1 MIIRNG
7 SKWIR
12 IISQRTKVS
21 ITTAVG
27 GYSKGAHDSYSYYM
41 IEKDKEQAGIDSLG
55 EDAFYLNKTKSDY
68 DSYGVADGV
77 GGWRNQGV
85 DPSLFSSTL
94 MRECLLASSQMNETS
109 CPKGILEEAM
119 ININETHKNTN
130 YSLLGSSTAITSII
144 DKEAQSARICNLGDS
159 GYLHIRAG
167 RVISKSKD
175 QTHYF
180 NCPYQLAASTPGSRS
195 ITDTPKKGDI
205 YKIKKILPQDIL
217 LLATDGL
224 FDNVPQEYIEG
235 LLNDVT
241 EENLQM
247 KLIELIRLG
256 LTISLDDKFLSP
268 FAIAARAEGYKKEI
282 GGKLDDFTVLI
293 NLFH

>member
-1 MIIRNG
+1 MDRN
-7 SKWIR
+7 R
-12 IISQRTKVS
+12 
-21 ITTAVG
+21 VG
-27 GYSKGAHDSYSYYM
+27 
-41 IEKDKEQAGIDSLG
+41 ENV
-55 EDAFYLNKTKSDY
+55 NKTQK
-68 DSYGVADGV
+68 
-77 GGWRNQGV
+77 
-85 DPSLFSSTL
+85 
-94 MRECLLASSQMNETS
+94 
-109 CPKGILEEAM
+109 
-119 ININETHKNTN
+119 
-130 YSLLGSSTAITSII
+130 
-144 DKEAQSARICNLGDS
+144 
-159 GYLHIRAG
+159 
-167 RVISKSKD
+167 
-175 QTHYF
+175 
-180 NCPYQLAASTPGSRS
+180 
-195 ITDTPKKGDI
+195 
-205 YKIKKILPQDIL
+205 DIL